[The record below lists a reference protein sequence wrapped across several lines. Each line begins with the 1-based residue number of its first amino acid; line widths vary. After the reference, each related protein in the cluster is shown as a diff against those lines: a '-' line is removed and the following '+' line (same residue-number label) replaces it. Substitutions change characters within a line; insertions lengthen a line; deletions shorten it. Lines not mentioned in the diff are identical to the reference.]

1 MMTTTDTPLPSN
13 ATVSSS
19 SPTVKT
25 VKAYTPQLAHLT
37 GCPLRESM
45 IHFLGNLRSLDSW
58 KKEEEELAPQLA
70 HLDLTNSPFVKSPM
84 SRSSDIPRL
93 LEFMAESAVQM
104 NFLIRLPSI
113 ERCLAEWWQVI
124 APGTATLVTPPMLT
138 TLYTGL
144 ASVMLEARTP
154 NLQQSGVKI
163 LMRCKWCKWD
173 KWVATAAPPL
183 TETDVHQLVFQLGYM
198 CVQSDL
204 LHDYTAFFRTTL
216 HKLTVYLDK
225 HGGASKASISERRT
239 SRLQRLES
247 RRRQSNSI
255 VLHPVGN
262 GGSSSSLSSAS
273 DHPSANSR
281 GSGDNDSSPLSRMS
295 SLVVPKMIPMTI
307 TQFHHLRTNPVSS
320 QVLVTDLGLL
330 LPQFQNKFHVVETMA
345 NSIQPLEYAPPLR
358 IHAIP
363 WMNPK
368 ASYNPPPADH
378 QEPSALD
385 ASQLGSGTTLGDI
398 ERLVNHCTRAMHRS
412 SLRLDGNART
422 NQQQR
427 RDDYELLRRSM
438 SNPSLRQRLQ
448 QQQQR
453 GGALT

>member
-1 MMTTTDTPLPSN
+1 MTTTTDTPVPSK

-113 ERCLAEWWQVI
+113 ERCLAEC
-124 APGTATLVTPPMLT
+124 
-138 TLYTGL
+138 
-144 ASVMLEARTP
+144 
-154 NLQQSGVKI
+154 GVKI

-173 KWVATAAPPL
+173 KWVATADPPL

-262 GGSSSSLSSAS
+262 GGSSSSLLSSAS
-273 DHPSANSR
+273 DHPSVNSR

-307 TQFHHLRTNPVSS
+307 TQFQHLRTNHVSS

-345 NSIQPLEYAPPLR
+345 NSLQPLEYTPPLR
-358 IHAIP
+358 IHAVP

-422 NQQQR
+422 NQQQG
-427 RDDYELLRRSM
+427 RDDDELLRRSM